1 MNSLI
6 PSRHGSTRDQ
16 NNHNHNHRTWNMC
29 AGTLLFA
36 VALTTAVCA
45 QSVQSPPPQP
55 PPQQSQAPVQQ
66 STHPPLRVVRQMIQV
81 DVVAKDRD
89 GKPVAGL
96 KQSDFKIY
104 DEGKLEQI
112 AWFSMETKE
121 SRTQEAQLRELPPNT
136 YTNMIEQKAGVAGN
150 VTIILLDYENTRQQ
164 DVIFARNQL
173 VKLLQQMQPN
183 DRVALYAL
191 AGRLYVLHDF
201 TSDMASLLRA
211 IDTYWTSDSVDASY
225 ESRRPTF
232 GAAVGDSAMDDFINL
247 SYQRFSDFAAINRV
261 ESTTIAFEGIAE
273 HVMRIPGRKNLIWI
287 SSAFP
292 ISIGLDKEGNN
303 SGSSAYQAD
312 ASPVGLLPSAYA
324 LSPSSGRGGGTGA
337 EGLYI
342 QENRLFSQEV
352 DRAVRALGSANIAIY
367 PVDARGL
374 IGAWGDSDLAS
385 RDSHPTGP
393 TTFQAQG
400 YRSELFAQSFDTMNN
415 LAQRTGGTAY
425 YNTNDIGGSISK
437 AMDDARVSYMIAYY
451 PDHDDW
457 HGKFHRLRVTTT
469 RPGVSLHYR
478 SGYFAQPP
486 DYVENLK
493 TAQVWRT
500 AMSSPLDATGV
511 GVSVHVEPKVAL
523 EARTM
528 VMEVVVNEGDV
539 SFSHEGDRTTGRLEV
554 VLAQYDKEG
563 TPVASETSEVKMDLT
578 KDTYQKA
585 RKEGLHF
592 GRILPISAKA
602 AEVRVFVRDTKSN
615 AIGSVSLPVN
625 LVFKPKTN

>member
-1 MNSLI
+1 MNSFSPL
-6 PSRHGSTRDQ
+6 RHGSTRDQ
-16 NNHNHNHRTWNMC
+16 NNHNHNYRTLKMC
-29 AGTLLFA
+29 AGTLL
-36 VALTTAVCA
+36 LTGAIAAGVCA
-45 QSVQSPPPQP
+45 QSVQSAPPPP
-55 PPQQSQAPVQQ
+55 QSQAPGQQ
-66 STHPPLRVVRQMIQV
+66 TAHPPLRVVRQMIQV
-81 DVVAKDRD
+81 DVVAKDKD
-89 GKPVAGL
+89 GKPVVGL

-150 VTIILLDYENTRQQ
+150 VTILLLDYENTRHQ
-164 DVIFARNQL
+164 DIIFARNQL
-173 VKLLQQMQPN
+173 ARLLHQMQPN

-201 TSDMASLLRA
+201 TSDMAPLLRA
-211 IDTYWTSDSVDASY
+211 IDTYWTPDSVDASY
-225 ESRRPTF
+225 ENFRPVF
-232 GAAVGDSAMDDFINL
+232 NSAYHDQAMDAFINM
-247 SYQRFSDFAAINRV
+247 SNQKMSDFSAINRV
-261 ESTTIAFEGIAE
+261 ETTTAAFEAIAD
-273 HVMRIPGRKNLIWI
+273 HVMRIPGRKNLVWI

-292 ISIGLDKEGNN
+292 LSIGLDKEVNN
-303 SGSSAYQAD
+303 SFMSAYQAD
-312 ASPVGLLPSAYA
+312 ASPVGLLPAAY
-324 LSPSSGRGGGTGA
+324 GGTGGTGA
-337 EGLYI
+337 EGPYI
-342 QENRLFSQEV
+342 QENRQFSQEA
-352 DRAVRALGSANIAIY
+352 DRAVRALGSANIAVY

-374 IGAWGDSDLAS
+374 IGSGTEAAVINGNQNPQFS
-385 RDSHPTGP
+385 PTN
-393 TTFQAQG
+393 FQAQG
-400 YRSELFAQSFDTMNN
+400 YRSEVFANSFDTMNN

-528 VMEVVVNEGDV
+528 VMEVVVNESDV
-539 SFSHEGDRTTGRLEV
+539 SFNHEGDRTTGRLEV

-563 TPVASETSEVKMDLT
+563 VPVVSETSEVKMDLT

-592 GRILPISAKA
+592 GRILPISSKA

-615 AIGSVSLPVN
+615 AIGSVSLSVN

>member
-1 MNSLI
+1 MSSLL
-6 PSRHGSTRDQ
+6 PSRFGQSQIHCHG
-16 NNHNHNHRTWNMC
+16 NHSHRSWKVC
-29 AGTLLFA
+29 AGTLLLTAAIA
-36 VALTTAVCA
+36 VGVRG
-45 QSVQSPPPQP
+45 QSVQSSPPPP
-55 PPQQSQAPVQQ
+55 PPQQ

-81 DVVAKDRD
+81 DVVAKDRN
-89 GKPVAGL
+89 GKPVTGL
-96 KQSDFKIY
+96 KQSDFKLY
-104 DEGKLEQI
+104 DEGKLENI

-121 SRTQEAQLRELPPNT
+121 SRSQETQLRELPPNS

-173 VKLLQQMQPN
+173 VKLLHQMQPN

-211 IDTYWTSDSVDASY
+211 IDHYWTPDSVDASY
-225 ESRRPTF
+225 ENRRPVF
-232 GAAVGDSAMDDFINL
+232 GSATTDQANDAFINL
-247 SYQRFSDFAAINRV
+247 GNQRFSDFAAINRV
-261 ESTTIAFEGIAE
+261 QSTTIAFEGIAE

-292 ISIGLDKEGNN
+292 IGIGLDKEVIN
-303 SGSSAYQAD
+303 SADTALQAD
-312 ASPVGLLPSAYA
+312 ASPVGIPSSAYT
-324 LSPSSGRGGGTGA
+324 LSNNVGKGPNSGG
-337 EGLYI
+337 EGLYV
-342 QENRLFSQEV
+342 QETRLFSQEV
-352 DRAVRALGSANIAIY
+352 DRAIRALGGANIAIY

-374 IGAWGDSDLAS
+374 IGAWGDSDPTS

-400 YRSELFAQSFDTMNN
+400 YRSELFANSFDTMNT
-415 LAQRTGGTAY
+415 LAERTGGTAY

-457 HGKFHRLRVTTT
+457 KGKFHRLRVTTT
-469 RPGVSLHYR
+469 RPGVTLHYR

-493 TAQVWRT
+493 TSQVWKT
-500 AMSSPLDATGV
+500 ALSSPLDATGV

-528 VMEVVVNEGDV
+528 VMEVVVNEADLSLG
-539 SFSHEGDRTTGRLEV
+539 HEGDRTTGRLEV

-563 TPVASETSEVKMDLT
+563 VPVASETSEVKMDLT
-578 KDTYQKA
+578 RETYSKA

-615 AIGSVSLPVN
+615 AIGSVSLPVD

>member
-1 MNSLI
+1 MNSFF
-6 PSRHGSTRDQ
+6 PASQDSNRNR
-16 NNHNHNHRTWNMC
+16 NHRSWKVC
-29 AGTLLFA
+29 AATLLFTA
-36 VALTTAVCA
+36 TLATAVFA
-45 QSVQSPPPQP
+45 QSVQSPPPPP
-55 PPQQSQAPVQQ
+55 PPQQSQSAPAQ
-66 STHPPLRVVRQMIQV
+66 STRPPLRVVRQMIQV

-96 KQSDFKIY
+96 KQSDFKVF
-104 DEGKLEQI
+104 DEGKPQQI

-121 SRTQEAQLRELPPNT
+121 SRSQESQLRTLPHGT
-136 YTNMIEQKAGVAGN
+136 FTNMIEQKAGVPGN
-150 VTIILLDYENTRQQ
+150 MTIILLDYENTRQQ

-173 VKLLQQMQPN
+173 VKLLHQMQPN

-191 AGRLYVLHDF
+191 AGRLYILHDF
-201 TSDMASLLRA
+201 TSDMASLLSA
-211 IDTYWTSDSVDASY
+211 IDHYWTPESVDASY
-225 ESRRPTF
+225 ENRQPVF
-232 GAAVGDSAMDDFINL
+232 GSATTDKAMDAFINL
-247 SYQRFSDFAAINRV
+247 ANQRFSDFAAINRV
-261 ESTTIAFEGIAE
+261 QSTTMAFVAIAD

-287 SSAFP
+287 SSSFP

-303 SGSSAYQAD
+303 SGDSAYQAD
-312 ASPVGLLPSAYA
+312 ASPVGIPASAYNLA
-324 LSPSSGRGGGTGA
+324 PNVGKGMGTGA

-342 QENRLFSQEV
+342 QETRLFSQEV
-352 DRAVRALGSANIAIY
+352 DRAVRALGGANIAIY

-374 IGAWGDSDLAS
+374 IGAWGTSDPTS
-385 RDSHPTGP
+385 RDSHATGP

-437 AMDDARVSYMIAYY
+437 AMDDARVSYMISYY
-451 PDHDDW
+451 PEHDDW
-457 HGKFHRLRVTTT
+457 HGKFHRLKVTVN

-493 TAQVWRT
+493 TDQVWRT
-500 AMSSPLDATGV
+500 ALSSPLDATGV
-511 GVSVHVEPKVAL
+511 GVSVHVEPKEAL

-528 VMEVVVNEGDV
+528 VMEVVVNESDV
-539 SFSHEGDRTTGRLEV
+539 SFGHDGDRTTGRLEV
-554 VLAQYDKEG
+554 VIAQYDKEG
-563 TPVASETSEVKMDLT
+563 NAVASETSEVRMDLT
-578 KDTYQKA
+578 RDTYTKA

-615 AIGSVSLPVN
+615 AIGSVSIPVN
-625 LVFKPKTN
+625 VVFKPKTN

>member
-1 MNSLI
+1 
-6 PSRHGSTRDQ
+6 
-16 NNHNHNHRTWNMC
+16 
-29 AGTLLFA
+29 
-36 VALTTAVCA
+36 
-45 QSVQSPPPQP
+45 
-55 PPQQSQAPVQQ
+55 
-66 STHPPLRVVRQMIQV
+66 
-81 DVVAKDRD
+81 
-89 GKPVAGL
+89 
-96 KQSDFKIY
+96 
-104 DEGKLEQI
+104 
-112 AWFSMETKE
+112 
-121 SRTQEAQLRELPPNT
+121 
-136 YTNMIEQKAGVAGN
+136 GN
-150 VTIILLDYENTRQQ
+150 VTLILLDYENTKQS
-164 DVIFARNQL
+164 DLIPARNQL
-173 VKLLQQMQPN
+173 VKLLHQMQPN

-201 TSDMASLLRA
+201 TSDMASLLKA
-211 IDTYWTSDSVDASY
+211 IDTYWSPDSVDASY
-225 ESRRPTF
+225 ENTPPVF
-232 GAAVGDSAMDDFINL
+232 GSARNDPGMDAFINL
-247 SYQRFSDFAAINRV
+247 AKQRFSDFAAINRA
-261 ESTTIAFEGIAE
+261 ETTTQAFEAIAD
-273 HVMRIPGRKNLIWI
+273 HVMRIPGRKNLVWI

-292 ISIGLDKEGNN
+292 LSIGLDKEGNN
-303 SGSSAYQAD
+303 SYMAAYQSD
-312 ASPVGLLPSAYA
+312 AGGAGMRPSNF
-324 LSPSSGRGGGTGA
+324 SGPATSLTTGS

-342 QENRLFSQEV
+342 QESRQFDQELE
-352 DRAVRALGSANIAIY
+352 RAVRALGNANIAIY

-374 IGAWGDSDLAS
+374 IGSGTDSAVINGNQS
-385 RDSHPTGP
+385 PYFSP
-393 TTFQAQG
+393 TTFQAPG
-400 YRSELFAQSFDTMNN
+400 YRSAIYADSFDTMNA
-415 LAQRTGGTAY
+415 LATRTGGAAY

-457 HGKFHRLRVTTT
+457 NGKFHRLRLTTT

-511 GVSVHVEPKVAL
+511 GVSVHVEPKEAL

-528 VMEVVVNEGDV
+528 VMEVVVNESDV
-539 SFSHEGDRTTGRLEV
+539 SFNHEGDRTTGRLEV

-563 TPVASETSEVKMDLT
+563 IPVVSETSEVKMELDR
-578 KDTYQKA
+578 DTYSKA

>member
-1 MNSLI
+1 MDKLI
-6 PSRHGSTRDQ
+6 PSRRGS
-16 NNHNHNHRTWNMC
+16 NHQSNYRNHAHLNLKIC
-29 AGTLLFA
+29 AGTLLLAAGIA
-36 VALTTAVCA
+36 VAVRG
-45 QSVQSPPPQP
+45 QSVQSPPPP
-55 PPQQSQAPVQQ
+55 PPQTQGTGQQ
-66 STHPPLRVVRQMIQV
+66 SSHPPLRVVRQMIQV
-81 DVVAKDRD
+81 DVVAKDKD
-89 GKPVAGL
+89 GKPVTGL

-136 YTNMIEQKAGVAGN
+136 YTNMIEQKAGVPGN

-164 DVIFARNQL
+164 DVVFAKNQL
-173 VKLLQQMQPN
+173 VKLLHQMQPN

-225 ESRRPTF
+225 ENRRPTF
-232 GAAVGDSAMDDFINL
+232 GSAVGDPAMDDFINL
-247 SYQRFSDFAAINRV
+247 SNQRFSDFAAINRV

-303 SGSSAYQAD
+303 SGGSAFQAD
-312 ASPVGLLPSAYA
+312 ASPVGVLPATYN
-324 LSPSSGRGGGTGA
+324 LSPSSGKGLSTGA

-342 QENRLFSQEV
+342 QESRLFSQEV

-374 IGAWGDSDLAS
+374 IGAWGDSDPAS
-385 RDSHPTGP
+385 RPVQPIGP
-393 TTFQAQG
+393 STFQAQG

-457 HGKFHRLRVTTT
+457 YGKFHRLRVTTT

-493 TAQVWRT
+493 TAQVWKT

-511 GVSVHVEPKVAL
+511 GVSVHVEPKEAL

-528 VMEVVVNEGDV
+528 VMEVVVSEGDV
-539 SFSHEGDRTTGRLEV
+539 SFNHDGDRTTGRLEV

-625 LVFKPKTN
+625 LVFKSKTN

>member
-1 MNSLI
+1 MGRLV
-6 PSRHGSTRDQ
+6 PSRHGSTEMR
-16 NNHNHNHRTWNMC
+16 NHRNHPHRSLKIC
-29 AGTLLFA
+29 AGTLLLAAGIA
-36 VALTTAVCA
+36 VAVRA
-45 QSVQSPPPQP
+45 QSVQSSPP
-55 PPQQSQAPVQQ
+55 PPQQSQGPAQQ

-96 KQSDFKIY
+96 KQSDFKLW
-104 DEGKLEQI
+104 DEGKPQQI

-121 SRTQEAQLRELPPNT
+121 SRSQEAQLRELPPNT
-136 YTNMIEQKAGVAGN
+136 YTNMIEQKAGVPGN
-150 VTIILLDYENTRQQ
+150 VTLILLDYENTKQQ
-164 DVIFARNQL
+164 DMIFARNQL
-173 VKLLQQMQPN
+173 VKLLHKMQPN

-201 TSDMASLLRA
+201 TSDVASLLRA
-211 IDTYWTSDSVDASY
+211 IDTYWTPDSVDASY
-225 ESRRPTF
+225 ESVRPVF
-232 GAAVGDSAMDDFINL
+232 NSAGIDKNGKGDPGMDAFVNL
-247 SYQRFSDFAAINRV
+247 SNQKFSDFAAVNRV
-261 ESTTIAFEGIAE
+261 QTTTTAFEAIAE
-273 HVMRIPGRKNLIWI
+273 HLMRIPGRKNLVWI
-287 SSAFP
+287 SSSFP
-292 ISIGLDKEGNN
+292 ISIGLDTEGKD
-303 SGSSAYQAD
+303 SSASAYQAD
-312 ASPVGLLPSAYA
+312 ASPIVTSAAYGLAPTTAS
-324 LSPSSGRGGGTGA
+324 
-337 EGLYI
+337 EGLYV
-342 QENRLFSQEV
+342 QESRLFSQEV

-374 IGAWGDSDLAS
+374 IGAWGNSDPSS
-385 RDSHPTGP
+385 RPSEAIGP
-393 TTFQAQG
+393 MTYQAQG
-400 YRSELFAQSFDTMNN
+400 YRSELFAASFDTMNA
-415 LAQRTGGTAY
+415 LASRTGGTAY

-457 HGKFHRLRVTTT
+457 KGKFHRLRVTTA

-493 TAQVWRT
+493 TAQVWKT

-511 GVSVHVEPKVAL
+511 GVSVHVEPKEAL

-528 VMEVVVNEGDV
+528 VMEVVVNEADV
-539 SFSHEGDRTTGRLEV
+539 SFGHEGDRTTGRLEV

-563 TPVASETSEVKMDLT
+563 IPVVSETSEVKMDLT
-578 KDTYQKA
+578 KDTYAKA